1 MSGVF
6 VEDPSR
12 TFLSPY
18 PTPLHQGTPT
28 PSSIQKIP
36 ADLGTTIMAVEFDGG
51 VVIGADS
58 RTSAG
63 AYIVNRVTD
72 KLTKVHERI
81 YCCRSG
87 SAADT
92 QVMLRFK
99 RQHSIVNI
107 SVHRHRRQNQTRRS
121 RDHDRRREP
130 FCGNCCYSFQGN
142 TVICARLKEV
152 FQGILLRI
160 QRSLLRWY
168 SRSWLGPNQG
178 RTGE

>member
-12 TFLSPY
+12 SFLSPY

-92 QVMLRFK
+92 QVQAIF
-99 RQHSIVNI
+99 S
-107 SVHRHRRQNQTRRS
+107 
-121 RDHDRRREP
+121 
-130 FCGNCCYSFQGN
+130 
-142 TVICARLKEV
+142 
-152 FQGILLRI
+152 
-160 QRSLLRWY
+160 
-168 SRSWLGPNQG
+168 PNFPSKN
-178 RTGE
+178 